1 MLEKE
6 PLWTKNFIMIS
17 LINFLVTLIFY
28 LLIVVIAGYA
38 VDVFDA
44 STSTAGLVASIFIV
58 GSLLGRLLT
67 GRVIT
72 SIGSKRTFQI
82 GLVAF
87 LVTTFA
93 YFIAVN
99 LPVLILIR
107 LLHGAAVGII
117 GTTTGTLIAQII
129 PPSRRGEGIGYFS
142 MSAVLATAIGPF
154 LGIFLKQHTESFT
167 SIFIFNAI
175 LVIVCVLMYFTV
187 NLKSI
192 KTPVPAKATAADASK
207 EKGFKFSNYIE
218 LKALPI
224 SIIVLFIGFA
234 YSGVMSFLSFY
245 SESINLVEAGSFFF
259 LVYAITVLCTRPI
272 TGPLMDRKGAN
283 IVVYPA
289 LIFFAIGMLIFS
301 QATNSLL
308 FLVAAALIGIG
319 NGNMNSIA
327 QALAVKSTEPHRYGL
342 ATSTYF
348 IFLDLGLGVGPYIL
362 GLIEPYTTYR
372 MLFLAMVPVILIA
385 LVLYYFIVHKKQKEA
400 SATVSPSVHNA

>member
-1 MLEKE
+1 MIEKTVIEKE
-6 PLWTKNFIMIS
+6 RLWTRNFIMIS
-17 LINFLVTLIFY
+17 LTNFLVTLIFY

-38 VDVFDA
+38 VDEFDA
-44 STSTAGLVASIFIV
+44 STSTAGLVSSIFIV
-58 GSLLGRLLT
+58 GSLVGRLIT

-82 GLVAF
+82 GLIAF
-87 LVTTFA
+87 LITTFA
-93 YFIAVN
+93 YFSAVN

-107 LLHGAAVGII
+107 LLHGVAVGII

-154 LGIFLKQHTESFT
+154 IGILLTQNTESFT

-175 LVIVCVLMYFTV
+175 LVVVCVLMYFTV
-187 NLKSI
+187 NLNNI
-192 KTPVPAKATAADASK
+192 KAPIIQKEATS
-207 EKGFKFSNYIE
+207 EKGFKLSNYIE
-218 LKALPI
+218 PKALPI

-245 SESINLVEAGSFFF
+245 SESIDLVKAGSYFF
-259 LVYAITVLCTRPI
+259 LVYAITILCTRPI

-289 LIFFAIGMLIFS
+289 LGIFAVGMLLFS
-301 QATNSLL
+301 QATNSFL
-308 FLVAAALIGIG
+308 FLVAAGLIGIG
-319 NGNMNSIA
+319 YGNMNSIA

-348 IFLDLGLGVGPYIL
+348 ILLDIGLGVGPFVL
-362 GLIEPYTTYR
+362 GLIEPHTTYR
-372 MLFLAMVPVILIA
+372 ILFLAMVPVILIA
-385 LVLYYFIVHKKQKEA
+385 LVLYYFLVHKKN
-400 SATVSPSVHNA
+400 H

>member
-1 MLEKE
+1 VLEKE
-6 PLWTKNFIMIS
+6 PLWTRNFIMIS

-38 VDVFDA
+38 VDIFDA
-44 STSTAGLVASIFIV
+44 STSTAGLVSSIFIV

-107 LLHGAAVGII
+107 LLHGVAVGII

-175 LVIVCVLMYFTV
+175 LVIICVLMYFTV

-192 KTPVPAKATAADASK
+192 KAPAKATATDVQT

-218 LKALPI
+218 LNALPI
-224 SIIVLFIGFA
+224 SIIVLFVGFA

-289 LIFFAIGMLIFS
+289 LIVFAIGMLIFS

-308 FLVAAALIGIG
+308 FLVAAGLIGIG

-327 QALAVKSTEPHRYGL
+327 QAVAVKSTEPHRYGL

-385 LVLYYFIVHKKQKEA
+385 LVFYYFLVHKKQKVA
-400 SATVSPSVHNA
+400 SATVSSSVNNA

>member
-38 VDVFDA
+38 VDEFGA
-44 STSTAGLVASIFIV
+44 STSTAGLVSSIFIV
-58 GSLLGRLLT
+58 GSLLGRLIT

-72 SIGSKRTFQI
+72 SIGSKKTFQI

-87 LVTTFA
+87 LITTVA
-93 YFIAVN
+93 YFAAVN
-99 LPVLILIR
+99 LPLLILIR
-107 LLHGAAVGII
+107 LLHGVAVGII

-129 PPSRRGEGIGYFS
+129 PPTRRGEGIGYFS
-142 MSAVLATAIGPF
+142 MSTVLATAIGPF
-154 LGIFLKQHTESFT
+154 LGILLKQHTESFT
-167 SIFIFNAI
+167 SIFMFNCI
-175 LVIVCVLMYFTV
+175 LVIACVLMYFTV
-187 NLKSI
+187 NLKNIQAPTKI
-192 KTPVPAKATAADASK
+192 KASDPTK

-218 LKALPI
+218 PKALPI

-245 SESINLVEAGSFFF
+245 SESIDLVKAGSFFF
-259 LVYAITVLCTRPI
+259 LVYAITILCTRPF

-289 LIFFAIGMLIFS
+289 LIIFAIGMLLFS
-301 QATNSLL
+301 QASNSWV
-308 FLVAAALIGIG
+308 FLVAAGLIGIG

-348 IFLDLGLGVGPYIL
+348 IFLDLGLGVGPYLL
-362 GLIEPYTTYR
+362 GLIEPHTTYR
-372 MLFLAMVPVILIA
+372 MLFLAMVPVILLA
-385 LVLYYFIVHKKQKEA
+385 LVLYYFLVHRKSQA
-400 SATVSPSVHNA
+400 VSA

>member
-1 MLEKE
+1 MIEKE
-6 PLWTKNFIMIS
+6 RLWTRNFIMIS
-17 LINFLVTLIFY
+17 LTNFLVTLIFY

-38 VDVFDA
+38 VDEFDA
-44 STSTAGLVASIFIV
+44 STSTAGLVSSIFIV
-58 GSLLGRLLT
+58 GSLVGRLIT

-82 GLVAF
+82 GLIAF
-87 LVTTFA
+87 LITTFA
-93 YFIAVN
+93 YFSAVN

-107 LLHGAAVGII
+107 LLHGVAVGII

-154 LGIFLKQHTESFT
+154 IGILLTQNTESFT

-175 LVIVCVLMYFTV
+175 LVVVCVLMYFTV
-187 NLKSI
+187 NLNNI
-192 KTPVPAKATAADASK
+192 KAPIIQKEATS
-207 EKGFKFSNYIE
+207 EKGFKLSNYIE
-218 LKALPI
+218 PKALPI

-245 SESINLVEAGSFFF
+245 SESIDLVKAGSYFF
-259 LVYAITVLCTRPI
+259 LVYAITILCTRPI

-289 LIFFAIGMLIFS
+289 LGIFAVGMLLFS
-301 QATNSLL
+301 QATNSFL
-308 FLVAAALIGIG
+308 FLVAAGLIGIG
-319 NGNMNSIA
+319 YGNMNSIA

-348 IFLDLGLGVGPYIL
+348 ILLDIGLGVGPFVL
-362 GLIEPYTTYR
+362 GLIEPHTTYR
-372 MLFLAMVPVILIA
+372 ILFLAMVPVILIA
-385 LVLYYFIVHKKQKEA
+385 LVLYYFLVHKKN
-400 SATVSPSVHNA
+400 H

>member
-1 MLEKE
+1 MIEKTVIEKE
-6 PLWTKNFIMIS
+6 RLWTRNFIMIS
-17 LINFLVTLIFY
+17 LTNFLVTLIFY

-38 VDVFDA
+38 VDEFDA
-44 STSTAGLVASIFIV
+44 STSTAGLVSSIFIV
-58 GSLLGRLLT
+58 GSLVGRLIT

-82 GLVAF
+82 GLIAF
-87 LVTTFA
+87 LITTFA

-107 LLHGAAVGII
+107 LLHGVAVGII

-154 LGIFLKQHTESFT
+154 IGILLTQNTESFT

-175 LVIVCVLMYFTV
+175 LVVVCVLMYFTV
-187 NLKSI
+187 NLNNI
-192 KTPVPAKATAADASK
+192 KAPIIQKEATS
-207 EKGFKFSNYIE
+207 EKGFKLSNYIE
-218 LKALPI
+218 PKALPI

-245 SESINLVEAGSFFF
+245 SESIDLVKAGSYFF
-259 LVYAITVLCTRPI
+259 LVYAITILCTRPI

-289 LIFFAIGMLIFS
+289 LGIFAVGMLLFS
-301 QATNSLL
+301 QATNSFL
-308 FLVAAALIGIG
+308 FLVAAGLIGIG
-319 NGNMNSIA
+319 YGNMNSIA

-348 IFLDLGLGVGPYIL
+348 ILLDIGLGVGPFVL
-362 GLIEPYTTYR
+362 GLIEPHTTYR
-372 MLFLAMVPVILIA
+372 ILFLAMVPVILIA
-385 LVLYYFIVHKKQKEA
+385 LVLYYFLVHKKN
-400 SATVSPSVHNA
+400 H

>member
-6 PLWTKNFIMIS
+6 QLWTRNFIMIS
-17 LINFLVTLIFY
+17 LINFLGTLIFY
-28 LLIVVIAGYA
+28 LLIVVIAGFA
-38 VDVFDA
+38 VDEFGA
-44 STSTAGLVASIFIV
+44 STSTAGLVSSIFIV

-72 SIGSKRTFQI
+72 SVGSKRTFQI
-82 GLVAF
+82 GLIAF
-87 LVTTFA
+87 FITTCA
-93 YFIAVN
+93 YFIVFN
-99 LPVLILIR
+99 LPVLITVR
-107 LLHGAAVGII
+107 LLHGISFGII

-142 MSAVLATAIGPF
+142 MSTVLATAIGPF
-154 LGIFLKQHTESFT
+154 IGILLTQNTDSFT

-187 NLKSI
+187 NLKNI
-192 KTPVPAKATAADASK
+192 KAPAKTAAPDAAK
-207 EKGFKFSNYIE
+207 EKGFKISNYIE
-218 LKALPI
+218 PKAMPI
-224 SIIVLFIGFA
+224 SIIVLYIGFA

-245 SESINLVEAGSFFF
+245 SESIDLVEAGSFFF
-259 LVYAITVLCTRPI
+259 LVYAITILCTRPI

-289 LIFFAIGMLIFS
+289 LILFAIGMLLFS
-301 QATNSLL
+301 QATNSLI
-308 FLVAAALIGIG
+308 FLVAAGLIGIG

-362 GLIEPYTTYR
+362 GLIEPHTTYR
-372 MLFLAMVPVILIA
+372 TLFLAMVPVILFA
-385 LVLYYFIVHKKQKEA
+385 LVLYYFLVHKKK
-400 SATVSPSVHNA
+400 